1 MKKTLLA
8 VVASLSIFANAAT
21 ATKVCGVQVVD
32 VAGLIESV
40 MKLGEITGNSML
52 SAMLAAKIA
61 EMPGNDF
68 FGAMR
73 QGGSVYLSFYAD
85 SDKLAQL
92 ADGDDIDDAI
102 QLAAIYPMA
111 LPKDEFM
118 KLHPGATETNGV
130 VRVFGDI
137 FASQENW
144 REEDVV
150 YVAFSEDGKW
160 AAASD
165 TPEQSI
171 VALSSDAPLAAR
183 PMSGDL
189 MRFEV
194 LPRGMA
200 ELRKAAAADADTDE
214 DVKKI
219 LEALDSC
226 RFAVRVCDAGI
237 DIHGAI
243 RAVDGTFLSK
253 AGDVTLEEDPF
264 AADDGTALVAV
275 ASSFTDQTGSPQIL
289 EKTFDI
295 FKDGGIDFRSFVACS
310 ATDDVCRVAIDLR
323 AIAKHC
329 ANPSNKVDE
338 VALAAAFEKLGEVA
352 DGIDS
357 FKLADRPYL
366 TAVSAV
372 GQKPKFSASQR
383 FSKVLPEVKGKPLF
397 CAATYS
403 LSALV
408 QFVVEAVTD
417 NMDDVAR
424 AKAAPLVAMLPK
436 ECEGGIAAAYW
447 REDGEIKLIGR
458 LSSDEIKNLV
468 VGISTAA
475 MFAMMNDSGC
485 AGCEVSDCDDEDD
498 EDEEEEDPV
507 DDED

>member
-1 MKKTLLA
+1 MKKILLA
-8 VVASLSIFANAAT
+8 LVAALSIFANAAT
-21 ATKVCGVQVVD
+21 VTKVCGVQVVD
-32 VAGLIESV
+32 VAGLTESV
-40 MKLGEITGNSML
+40 MKLGEISGNAML

-85 SDKLAQL
+85 TDKLAQL
-92 ADGDDIDDAI
+92 ANGEDVDDAI

-111 LPKDEFM
+111 LPKDEFL

-137 FASQENW
+137 FESKENW
-144 REEDVV
+144 SEEDIV

-165 TPEQSI
+165 SPEQSI

-189 MRFEV
+189 IRLEV

-200 ELRKAAAADADTDE
+200 ELRRAAAADDDTDE
-214 DVKKI
+214 DVKKL

-226 RFAVRVCDAGI
+226 RFAVRICDAGI

-253 AGDVTLEEDPF
+253 AGDVTLAEDPF

-275 ASSFTDQTGSPQIL
+275 ASSFTDQTSSPQIL
-289 EKTFDI
+289 EKSLDI
-295 FKDGGIDFRSFVACS
+295 FKDGGIDLRSFVACS
-310 ATDDVCRVAIDLR
+310 ATDDVCRVAIDLK

-338 VALAAAFEKLGEVA
+338 AALAAAFERFDEVD

-357 FKLADRPYL
+357 FKLAERPYL
-366 TAVSAV
+366 IVVSAV

-403 LSALV
+403 VSALV
-408 QFVVEAVTD
+408 QFVVDAVIG

-424 AKAAPLVAMLPK
+424 AQAAPLAAMLPK

-475 MFAMMNDSGC
+475 MFAMMNEGGC
-485 AGCEVSDCDDEDD
+485 AECENPDCDED
-498 EDEEEEDPV
+498 DEEEEDPV

>member
-8 VVASLSIFANAAT
+8 IAAALSISANAAT
-21 ATKVCGVQVVD
+21 VAKVCGIQVVD
-32 VAGLIESV
+32 VAGLTESV
-40 MKLGEITGNSML
+40 MKLGEIAGNSML

-85 SDKLAQL
+85 SEKLAQL
-92 ADGDDIDDAI
+92 ADGDDVDDAI

-137 FASQENW
+137 FASKENW
-144 REEDVV
+144 CEEDVV

-165 TPEQSI
+165 SLEQSI
-171 VALSSDAPLAAR
+171 VALSSEAPLAAR
-183 PMSGDL
+183 PMSGDVI
-189 MRFEV
+189 RFEV

-214 DVKKI
+214 DVKKM

-226 RFAVRVCDAGI
+226 RFAVRICDAGI

-253 AGDVTLEEDPF
+253 AGDVTLAEDPF
-264 AADDGTALVAV
+264 AADDGTAIGAV
-275 ASSFTDQTGSPQIL
+275 ADSFTDQTSSPQIIG
-289 EKTFDI
+289 KAFDI
-295 FKDGGIDFRSFVACS
+295 IRDGGVDLKSFVACS
-310 ATDDVCRVAIDLR
+310 ATDDVCRVAIDLN

-329 ANPSNKVDE
+329 ANPSNRLDA
-338 VALAAAFEKLGEVA
+338 VALAAAFERFGEIT

-357 FKLADRPYL
+357 FKLSERPYL
-366 TAVSAV
+366 MFVSAV
-372 GQKPKFSASQR
+372 GRKPKFSASQR
-383 FSKVLPEVKGKPLF
+383 FSKVLPELKGKPLF

-408 QFVVEAVTD
+408 QFVVEAVMG
-417 NMDDVAR
+417 NVDDLTR
-424 AKAAPLVAMLPK
+424 AQAAPLVAMLPK

-468 VGISTAA
+468 VGISAAA
-475 MFAMMNDSGC
+475 MFAMMDEDGC
-485 AGCEVSDCDDEDD
+485 AGCDVSDCD
-498 EDEEEEDPV
+498 DEEEEDPV